1 MNDSCSFCLIF
12 YPFGKLKIT
21 FYAKQNFFLL
31 TLFFLLYG
39 LATHAYAIDDISLPD
54 RIRQEQRLKRA

>member
-12 YPFGKLKIT
+12 YLFGKLKII

-31 TLFFLLYG
+31 TLFFFYMG
-39 LATHAYAIDDISLPD
+39 
-54 RIRQEQRLKRA
+54 